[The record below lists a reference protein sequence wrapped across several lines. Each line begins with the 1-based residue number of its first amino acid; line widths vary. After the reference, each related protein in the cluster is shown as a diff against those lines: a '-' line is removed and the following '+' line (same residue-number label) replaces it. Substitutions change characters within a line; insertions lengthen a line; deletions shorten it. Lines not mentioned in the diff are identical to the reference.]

1 MKKED
6 NSPPILE
13 ILDDDYLSNAETIFN
28 VSDCSEPAF
37 GCFLEGKSTATWYPK
52 FEDDDFETEEVI
64 AEAKVA
70 SILHQGYSHR
80 SIFEW
85 LDNHSSDFSYAGKLL
100 LDLLDWDG
108 ENLDEELRCSTTRII
123 ILEKFEVKEKYRN
136 KGIGKFLARKIL
148 YSAAAKGECVV
159 VQPNL
164 GTENG
169 NEPER
174 LIKFW
179 LGLDKGM
186 RYSAQFNTIYTSIF
200 DLK

>member
-1 MKKED
+1 MSQINK
-6 NSPPILE
+6 ILNN
-13 ILDDDYLSNAETIFN
+13 DCLSNAQTIFTI
-28 VSDCSEPAF
+28 SDCSEPAY
-37 GCFLEGKSTATWYPK
+37 GCFLEGKSNATWYSNHE
-52 FEDDDFETEEVI
+52 EDNWDTEVI

-70 SILHQGYSHR
+70 SILHQGYSNKL
-80 SIFEW
+80 IFEW
-85 LDNHSSDFSYAGKLL
+85 LDNHSSDFSSAGKLL

-108 ENLDEELRCSTTRII
+108 ENFDEEIRYSTTRII

-148 YSAAAKGECVV
+148 HSAAAKGECVV
-159 VQPNL
+159 VQPDL

-186 RYSAQFNTIYTSIF
+186 KYSSKFNSMYTSIF
-200 DLK
+200 E

>member
-1 MKKED
+1 MKIED
-6 NSPPILE
+6 NSPPILK
-13 ILDDDYLSNAETIFN
+13 ILDNDCLSNAQTIFTI
-28 VSDCSEPAF
+28 SDCSEPAY
-37 GCFLEGKSTATWYPK
+37 GCFLEGKSTATWYPNSEK
-52 FEDDDFETEEVI
+52 DEWDTEVI

-70 SILHQGYSHR
+70 SILHQGYSNHA
-80 SIFEW
+80 IHEW
-85 LDNHSSDFSYAGKLL
+85 LDAHSSDFSSAGKLL
-100 LDLLDWDG
+100 LELLDWDG
-108 ENLDEELRCSTTRII
+108 EKFDEEIRCSTTRII

-136 KGIGKFLARKIL
+136 KGLGKFLARKIL

-159 VQPNL
+159 VQPDL

-186 RYSAQFNTIYTSIF
+186 KYSSERNTIYTSIF
-200 DLK
+200 DLQ

>member
-1 MKKED
+1 MSQINK
-6 NSPPILE
+6 ILKN
-13 ILDDDYLSNAETIFN
+13 DCLSNAQTIFTI
-28 VSDCSEPAF
+28 SDCSEPAY
-37 GCFLEGKSTATWYPK
+37 GCFLEGKSNATWYSNHE
-52 FEDDDFETEEVI
+52 EDNWDTEVI

-70 SILHQGYSHR
+70 SILHQGYSNEL
-80 SIFEW
+80 IFEW
-85 LDNHSSDFSYAGKLL
+85 LDNHSSDFSSAGKLL

-108 ENLDEELRCSTTRII
+108 ENFDEEIRYSTTRII

-148 YSAAAKGECVV
+148 HSAAAKGECVV
-159 VQPNL
+159 VQPDL
-164 GTENG
+164 GKENG

-186 RYSAQFNTIYTSIF
+186 KYASKFNTIYTSIF
-200 DLK
+200 DLQ